1 MHPTTTDLRGAP
13 LPTLLRW
20 SRVAADVRSNLSAVS
35 RTEQV
40 EWNLVRVA
48 ETIDALDRE
57 AARRT
62 ALAEGARSH
71 ARAG

>member
-13 LPTLLRW
+13 LGTILRW
-20 SRVAADVRSNLSAVS
+20 SRVAADVKANLVSVS

-40 EWNLVRVA
+40 EWNLVRVD

-57 AARRT
+57 SARRT
-62 ALAEGARSH
+62 ALAERGRPH
-71 ARAG
+71 AKSG

>member
-13 LPTLLRW
+13 LGTILRW
-20 SRVAADVRSNLSAVS
+20 SRVAADVKANLVSVS

-40 EWNLVRVA
+40 EWNLVRVG

-57 AARRT
+57 AARRAT
-62 ALAEGARSH
+62 LTERARTH
-71 ARAG
+71 AKAG